1 MPDST
6 VPPKTKIDRPGHDP
20 SIVLRPVLIPPE
32 ARVTKRMSQE
42 ILGALQEKG
51 VAPKAHHERV
61 AQLRAKAKT
70 VAPALGRAVRALPR
84 EQFHERFALV
94 NLMHELDD
102 DATLPE
108 LVSVIETP
116 AEKADPS
123 TLSMLE
129 KQRDTMIRT
138 LAVEGV
144 ARLARRGSSAARAAL
159 EQQLHHATFSVR
171 RAVQELLAIGGPDVA
186 GKLRAALDPKE
197 HFLLEVKVRDPRE
210 IMRSLHPTLPVVTG
224 DQPLDAPL
232 PGPRL
237 NLASLRRAPVAELT
251 EDDAPAQ
258 PGDSAEEADHA

>member
-1 MPDST
+1 MS
-6 VPPKTKIDRPGHDP
+6 KAKIKKSGRAP
-20 SIVLRPVLIPPE
+20 SVVQRPVIIPPE
-32 ARVTKRMSQE
+32 ARVTARMSQE

-51 VAPKAHHERV
+51 VEPKVHRERV

-108 LVSVIETP
+108 LVSVIEAP
-116 AEKADPS
+116 AEKAAPAA
-123 TLSMLE
+123 LSMLE

-144 ARLARRGSSAARAAL
+144 ARLARRGNRSALATL
-159 EQQLHHATFSVR
+159 EKQLHHATFSVR
-171 RAVQELLAIGGPDVA
+171 RAAVQGLLAAGGPDA
-186 GKLRAALDPKE
+186 ADKIRAALDPKE

-210 IMRSLHPTLPVVTG
+210 IMRSLHPTLPAVSG
-224 DQPLDAPL
+224 QPTETPM
-232 PGPRL
+232 PGPKMT
-237 NLASLRRAPVAELT
+237 LASVRVAPKSELT
-251 EDDAPAQ
+251 RDNASGQ
-258 PGDSAEEADHA
+258 PDKPKGGD